1 MPNQITPA
9 DVLSFTEDMMLSSIE
24 ERWDDLIEMQDKQD
38 LMIRGLFSN
47 DSRVFSE
54 KEKQNLFEVQRLNQ
68 EILNAVELHKAD
80 IATKLREMRQG
91 KSKAGAYQSI

>member
-1 MPNQITPA
+1 MPNQITPS

-24 ERWDDLIEMQDKQD
+24 ERWDDLIEMQEKQG

-47 DSRVFSE
+47 DSRLFSE

-68 EILNAVELHKAD
+68 EIFNAAELHKAD